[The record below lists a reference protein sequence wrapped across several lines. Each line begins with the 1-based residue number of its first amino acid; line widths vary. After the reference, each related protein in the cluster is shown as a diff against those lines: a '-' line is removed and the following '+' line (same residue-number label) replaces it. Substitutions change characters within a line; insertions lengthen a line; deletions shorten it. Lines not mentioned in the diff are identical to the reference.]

1 MNAKTVAAD
10 WIHVEDNPP
19 NKKAMCLCEDGK
31 IRFGNPICGDGY
43 FYLDTKGG
51 FEVVEF
57 WQELPNLK
65 EVQNQYWAK

>member
-1 MNAKTVAAD
+1 MNAKTVAAE

-43 FYLDTKGG
+43 FYLDTKAGL
-51 FEVVEF
+51 EVVEF